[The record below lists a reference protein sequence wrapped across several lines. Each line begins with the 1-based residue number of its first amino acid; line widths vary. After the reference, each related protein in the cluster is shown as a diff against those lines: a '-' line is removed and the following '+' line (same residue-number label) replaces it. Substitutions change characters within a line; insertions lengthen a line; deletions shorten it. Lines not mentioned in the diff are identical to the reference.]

1 MGDPLYA
8 SPERKELYYMY
19 IMGVREKKKIAQKK
33 WGIPVGTLEKFS
45 MANNMNSLA
54 KASRRIGKLLL

>member
-19 IMGVREKKKIAQKK
+19 IMGVREKKKSTKK
-33 WGIPVGTLEKFS
+33 VGD
-45 MANNMNSLA
+45 
-54 KASRRIGKLLL
+54 SRWNFRKVQYGE